1 MVSLLQA
8 LLLVEDPYVAHQY
21 PLLVAVIIKDAEGGV
36 VPDSGASG
44 FLRPASDG
52 REANASGTLWCRE

>member
-21 PLLVAVIIKDAEGGV
+21 PLLEAAIIKDAGGCS
-36 VPDSGASG
+36 P
-44 FLRPASDG
+44 
-52 REANASGTLWCRE
+52 